1 MRFVKIRKKKR
12 RHGRKRETG
21 GKMRAYI
28 KRVQGKVCRAENE
41 E

>member
-1 MRFVKIRKKKR
+1 MRFVKIRKKKDTWKEKGNR
-12 RHGRKRETG
+12 GK
-21 GKMRAYI
+21 KMRAYI

>member
-1 MRFVKIRKKKR
+1 MEGKGKQ
-12 RHGRKRETG
+12 G